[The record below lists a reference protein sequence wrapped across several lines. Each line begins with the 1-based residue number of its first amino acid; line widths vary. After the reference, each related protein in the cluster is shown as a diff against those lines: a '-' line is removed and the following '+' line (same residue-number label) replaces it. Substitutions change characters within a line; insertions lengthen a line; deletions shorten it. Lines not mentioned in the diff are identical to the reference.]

1 MREMVFACM
10 GFLFGILCGGSA
22 VSICWLVS
30 KNKEQQK
37 RGNRQRYLDLVNQ
50 WLIALQSGCCA
61 ADFLKK
67 RNIYRVAVY
76 GMGLYGRHFIRELSR
91 QSEVVV
97 VYGIDCKKMKPYRG
111 VCVLQPGEQM
121 EEVDAIINTVI
132 WNHHNIEK
140 QFAARV
146 HGKILNLEDIIFDL
160 IPADQG

>member
-1 MREMVFACM
+1 
-10 GFLFGILCGGSA
+10 
-22 VSICWLVS
+22 
-30 KNKEQQK
+30 
-37 RGNRQRYLDLVNQ
+37 
-50 WLIALQSGCCA
+50 
-61 ADFLKK
+61 
-67 RNIYRVAVY
+67 
-76 GMGLYGRHFIRELSR
+76 MGLYGRHFIRELSR